1 MHPPRSRSASALWVR
16 WRAVAPSMKLSLD
29 DAGVPRPT
37 PLAPLAPPRPTDCNQ
52 LRGVVLRCTRRI
64 YMIPG

>member
-1 MHPPRSRSASALWVR
+1 
-16 WRAVAPSMKLSLD
+16 MKLRVSLD

-37 PLAPLAPPRPTDCNQ
+37 PLAHLATPRPTDCNQ

-64 YMIPG
+64 HVILG

>member
-1 MHPPRSRSASALWVR
+1 
-16 WRAVAPSMKLSLD
+16 MKLSLD